1 MGEGGR
7 LSGKMALITG
17 GAGGIGQAIACAFL
31 KQGAS
36 VMLSDIDAS
45 HAGAAANRLSEVGEI
60 HACQHDVTDEASWN
74 QALEKT
80 VSALG
85 GLNVLVNNAGIWV
98 AGSVEDVTPDAWR
111 RGMSVNLD
119 SVYLGTRQAL
129 PHLRE
134 SQPAS
139 IINISSIAG
148 IIAGPN
154 LAAYNAAKAGVWMLT
169 KATALHAARGGNNIR
184 CNSIHPY
191 FIDTPLLQDVFARG
205 GERKAL
211 NDDQRGKLASQA
223 PLGRLCTTDDV
234 ANAALYLASDESGYM
249 TGAEIKLDGGFSAQ

>member
-1 MGEGGR
+1 MDTGGR
-7 LSGKMALITG
+7 LAGKKALITG
-17 GAGGIGQAIACAFL
+17 GAGGIGKAIAGTFL
-31 KQGAS
+31 KQGAA
-36 VMLSDIDAS
+36 VMVSDIDPARAAETADELS
-45 HAGAAANRLSEVGEI
+45 GAGAI
-60 HACQHDVTDEASWN
+60 HACRHDVTDEASWAE
-74 QALEKT
+74 ALDST

-98 AGSVEDVTPDAWR
+98 AGSVEDVTPDVWR

-119 SVYLGTRQAL
+119 SVYLGTRLAL
-129 PHLRE
+129 PFLRE

-148 IIAGPN
+148 LVAGSN

-169 KATALHAARGGNNIR
+169 KATALHAARGGNDIR

-191 FIDTPLLQDVFARG
+191 FIDTPLLQDVFAKG
-205 GERKAL
+205 GERKEL
-211 NDDQRGKLASQA
+211 DDDQRGKLVKQA
-223 PLGRLCTTDDV
+223 PLGRLCTAEDV

-249 TGAEIKLDGGFSAQ
+249 TGAEIKLDGGFSAM